1 MATNDDTVIPSEEE
15 NKANRKAIKE
25 QEKQQAIQEK
35 QEADRVERE
44 AKVDN
49 EVATRTSR
57 YDQDL
62 KERARNYGI
71 NPDNFA
77 TEEELGA
84 TVKKYEDDNGILGTP
99 EERDQ

>member
-1 MATNDDTVIPSEEE
+1 MAKTTKPKTKDLDPNDLYRLE
-15 NKANRKAIKE
+15 A
-25 QEKQQAIQEK
+25 EKQ
-35 QEADRVERE
+35 
-44 AKVDN
+44 VDD

-62 KERARNYGI
+62 KERARTYGI

-77 TEEELGA
+77 TEEALGA
-84 TVKKYEDDNGILGTP
+84 TVKQYEDDNGILGTP

>member
-1 MATNDDTVIPSEEE
+1 MATNDDTVIPTEETI
-15 NKANRKAIKE
+15 KANKKALKE
-25 QEKQQAIQEK
+25 QEKQAKIDAEK
-35 QEADRVERE
+35 EAERVERE
-44 AKVDN
+44 AKVDA
-49 EVATRTSR
+49 EVANRTSR

-62 KERARNYGI
+62 KERARTYGI

-99 EERDQ
+99 EERNA